1 MLNFLPNAERAEIL
15 NIKGQIEEVR
25 IRTGRQCLVVYSQ
38 GGKRK
43 RALVGR
49 IFDSRDV
56 ERIVMELCDYS
67 SFSKE
72 ESIRQAFATSSEGE
86 RVGLCGCVVYDGERV
101 ATIKDVVSCCVRF
114 PNEAIGCSEAFA
126 KRYLPKPK
134 SCLIISPPFEGKT
147 TFLRDLGRYC
157 SDELSADVLFLDERD
172 EFFANGKFHL
182 GKNSDVMR
190 YARKV
195 FGFENGV
202 RAMNP
207 DVVVADEL
215 IDEKDAIS
223 VAAAALSGVKTLASA
238 HSEHLENLLKKP
250 IFKEI
255 FEKNIFDYYVELS
268 YGSIKKIRDSFGR
281 EL

>member
-1 MLNFLPNAERAEIL
+1 MLNFLPNAERSEIL
-15 NIKGQIEEVR
+15 NINGQIEEVR
-25 IRTGRQCLVVYSQ
+25 IRVGRQCLVVYSQ
-38 GGKRK
+38 EGKRK
-43 RALVGR
+43 RSLVGR
-49 IFDSRDV
+49 VFDSSDV
-56 ERIVMELCDYS
+56 ERILMELCDYS

-86 RVGLCGCVVYDGERV
+86 RVGLCGRVVYEGEKIV
-101 ATIKDVVSCCVRF
+101 TVKDVTSCCVRF
-114 PNEAIGCSEAFA
+114 PNEAIGCSEPFA
-126 KRYLPKPK
+126 RRHLSKPK

-190 YARKV
+190 YARKD

-238 HSEHLENLLKKP
+238 HSDNLENLLKKS
-250 IFKEI
+250 IFKGI
-255 FEKNIFDYYVELS
+255 FEKGVFDYYVELS
-268 YGSIKKIRDSFGR
+268 YGSINKIRNSLGR